1 MNEKVE
7 LFIKGY
13 FSPEMTGRQWRL
25 VESLKK
31 SSAAYRDTV
40 KSGLAELLATRD
52 MTIDYFWNLTSADYS
67 DMDEVYA
74 EIAKAYE
81 DLFNESAPKS
91 APLK

>member
-13 FSPEMTGRQWRL
+13 FSPEMVGRQRRL

-31 SSAAYRDTV
+31 SSADYRDTV
-40 KSGLAELLATRD
+40 KSGLAELLITRG
-52 MTIDYFWNLTSADYS
+52 MTIDYFWNLTSADYG

-74 EIAKAYE
+74 EIAKVYE